1 MRNTAKTNATSVERD
16 CYVSLELSQKSWVI
30 GVLRPGADK
39 VQVRTIAAGDT
50 AALLTELRIAA
61 GVRGACSTVEPDYSS
76 LLVCFEA
83 GYDGFWLARFLI
95 DRGIATLILDPA
107 SFLVSRRGRRAK
119 TDRLDAEAM
128 VFTLKAFSLG
138 DKSVCRPIRLP
149 SPEEEDAKRLARE
162 RGQLKKERTR
172 HVNRIRSLLTLHGV
186 RAVPGLWGGQWRE
199 WLERLYTGDGRALG
213 LFLRREIAR
222 EFERLELVGRQLKE
236 LEAERAA
243 ACSSDAVPCA
253 GKIAALKQVTG
264 IGDVGATL
272 LVTEVFH
279 RKFQNRRHLA
289 SYLGLSPSPYA
300 SGSVSR
306 DQGISKAGNKQARVM
321 LIELAWCWLKYQPA
335 SRLTQWYRARFGGT
349 SSRAGKV
356 GVVALARKLAIAL
369 WRFVEDGIVPDGA
382 RLKAAS

>member
-1 MRNTAKTNATSVERD
+1 
-16 CYVSLELSQKSWVI
+16 
-30 GVLRPGADK
+30 
-39 VQVRTIAAGDT
+39 
-50 AALLTELRIAA
+50 
-61 GVRGACSTVEPDYSS
+61 
-76 LLVCFEA
+76 
-83 GYDGFWLARFLI
+83 
-95 DRGIATLILDPA
+95 
-107 SFLVSRRGRRAK
+107 
-119 TDRLDAEAM
+119 M

-162 RGQLKKERTR
+162 RGQLKKERDPARQSHQVTAYPPW
-172 HVNRIRSLLTLHGV
+172 V

-306 DQGISKAGNKQARVM
+306 DQGISKAEQA
-321 LIELAWCWLKYQPA
+321 
-335 SRLTQWYRARFGGT
+335 GG
-349 SSRAGKV
+349 SC
-356 GVVALARKLAIAL
+356 
-369 WRFVEDGIVPDGA
+369 
-382 RLKAAS
+382 